1 MKTNKFFRNNAIV
14 TAVLASLCCITPVLA
29 VLGGL
34 SGIASTFSFL
44 EPLRPYFIAFT
55 AIILGYAF
63 YNAYKPKKKDEVECA
78 CLPADLST
86 IASAEVEASTKAGDD
101 EKVDTN
107 KSFINSKSFLWIVA
121 VIAVVFISFPYYSQA
136 FFPESLQKESF
147 GQSEL
152 SANSSKGVLRS
163 NHIIKAKLEIEGM
176 TCTSCEQSVDYALKS
191 EKGVLSAESS
201 YKTGIAYVQFDDT
214 KVQSQQLKKA
224 IEEKVGYKVKKI
236 QTINEK
242 EN

>member
-1 MKTNKFFRNNAIV
+1 METNKFFRNSAIV

-55 AIILGYAF
+55 TIILGYAF
-63 YNAYKPKKKDEVECA
+63 YNAYKPKKKDEIECA
-78 CLPADLST
+78 C
-86 IASAEVEASTKAGDD
+86 D
-101 EKVDTN
+101 EDKVDTK
-107 KSFINSKSFLWIVA
+107 KSFINSKSFLWIIA
-121 VIAVVFISFPYYSQA
+121 VIAVVLITFYYSQA
-136 FFPESLQKESF
+136 FFPEP
-147 GQSEL
+147 QSIL
-152 SANSSKGVLRS
+152 STNS

-201 YKTGIAYVQFDDT
+201 YKTGIAYVQYDAT
-214 KVQSQQLKKA
+214 KIQPEQLKKA
-224 IEEKVGYKVKKI
+224 IENKVGYKVKTI
-236 QTINEK
+236 QTIDEK
-242 EN
+242 QN

>member
-1 MKTNKFFRNNAIV
+1 MKSNKFFRNSAIV

-44 EPLRPYFIAFT
+44 EPFRLYFIAFT
-55 AIILGYAF
+55 TIILGYAF
-63 YNAYKPKKKDEVECA
+63 YNAYKPKKKDEIECA
-78 CLPADLST
+78 C
-86 IASAEVEASTKAGDD
+86 DD
-101 EKVDTN
+101 DKVDTK

-121 VIAVVFISFPYYSQA
+121 MIAVILITFPYYSQA
-136 FFPESLQKESF
+136 FFPEP
-147 GQSEL
+147 QSVF
-152 SANSSKGVLRS
+152 STNS

-176 TCTSCEQSVDYALKS
+176 TCTSCEQSVEYALKS

-214 KVQSQQLKKA
+214 KVQPEQLKKA
-224 IEEKVGYKVKKI
+224 VESKVGYKVKKI

>member
-1 MKTNKFFRNNAIV
+1 VETNKFFRNSAIV
-14 TAVLASLCCITPVLA
+14 TALLASLCCITPVLA
-29 VLGGL
+29 IFGGL

-44 EPLRPYFIAFT
+44 EPLRPYFIVFT

-63 YNAYKPKKKDEVECA
+63 YNAYKPKKKNEIECA
-78 CLPADLST
+78 C
-86 IASAEVEASTKAGDD
+86 DD
-101 EKVDTN
+101 ENVETK
-107 KSFINSKSFLWIVA
+107 KSFINSKSFLWIVT
-121 VIAVVFISFPYYSQA
+121 VIAVVLITFPYYSQA
-136 FFPESLQKESF
+136 FFPES
-147 GQSEL
+147 QSEL
-152 SANSSKGVLRS
+152 SANS

-201 YKTGIAYVQFDDT
+201 YKTGIAFVQFDDT
-214 KVQSQQLKKA
+214 KVQPEQLKKA
-224 IEEKVGYKVKKI
+224 VENKVGYKVKKI